1 MFFSSS
7 GRDVIVIVCGQMP
20 AECAQSH
27 SLAIKMPEK
36 DDSPLC
42 CCEYVNREGERSHIL
57 ATFCNCEDL
66 DESFD
71 RLLTRR
77 NVDTRRCEK
86 IMETAVDRLRI
97 PWWGGA
103 KKVPPDVACGLVLVP
118 FFILLGCISWTFIFI
133 TYLIILPTV
142 MFSIHRFLRRKV
154 VHKDTSTYQSGDS
167 KDIKKYPRAK
177 FYLTWLA
184 SSIVALLLIYYTQ
197 VIAYL
202 KISPYEN
209 LAFMVFVWLSGTC
222 LYLVRATA
230 CAGFDPPEKRGD
242 DVYDDVIESGAWRI
256 CGECEQQV
264 PRLASHCRTCGICY
278 FMRDHHCVWLD
289 ICICHVNDR
298 WFMGGLFFGLIAL
311 CYGFHLSL
319 TTVCHPRLL
328 NIYFMDVLVPEAC
341 PDAFIDFQSSLT
353 TSGACYALLLGILVA
368 LALLQQLV
376 CVVAGVKLREYKQRR
391 LLPGQPGFSVSSGF
405 KNCLN
410 FWWR

>member
-202 KISPYEN
+202 KISLYEN

-278 FMRDHHCVWLD
+278 FMRDHHCVW
-289 ICICHVNDR
+289 
-298 WFMGGLFFGLIAL
+298 
-311 CYGFHLSL
+311 
-319 TTVCHPRLL
+319 
-328 NIYFMDVLVPEAC
+328 
-341 PDAFIDFQSSLT
+341 SSLT

-391 LLPGQPGFSVSSGF
+391 LLPGQPGFSISSGF

>member
-1 MFFSSS
+1 MNLLIGKVWYHCCIYLSLENVLKKIFRSQKKLYIFISLFPLMNFDGGYYKHFGISAYMLNLELIFS
-7 GRDVIVIVCGQMP
+7 
-20 AECAQSH
+20 
-27 SLAIKMPEK
+27 
-36 DDSPLC
+36 
-42 CCEYVNREGERSHIL
+42 
-57 ATFCNCEDL
+57 F
-66 DESFD
+66 

-278 FMRDHHCVWLD
+278 FMRDHHCVW
-289 ICICHVNDR
+289 
-298 WFMGGLFFGLIAL
+298 
-311 CYGFHLSL
+311 
-319 TTVCHPRLL
+319 
-328 NIYFMDVLVPEAC
+328 
-341 PDAFIDFQSSLT
+341 
-353 TSGACYALLLGILVA
+353 
-368 LALLQQLV
+368 
-376 CVVAGVKLREYKQRR
+376 
-391 LLPGQPGFSVSSGF
+391 
-405 KNCLN
+405 
-410 FWWR
+410 